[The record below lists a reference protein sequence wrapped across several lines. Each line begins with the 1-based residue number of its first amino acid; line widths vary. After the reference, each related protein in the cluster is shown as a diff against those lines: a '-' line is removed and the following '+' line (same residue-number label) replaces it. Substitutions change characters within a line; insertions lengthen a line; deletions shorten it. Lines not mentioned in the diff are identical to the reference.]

1 MDINSCPKI
10 VGKFWCED
18 PDQHWRVAGGGG
30 REGGGKRE
38 KGYVESRIK

>member
-10 VGKFWCED
+10 VEKFGCED
-18 PDQHWRVAGGGG
+18 PDQPWRVARGGGG
-30 REGGGKRE
+30 GGGGKRE